1 VSSLSACAL
10 LHPTASMLTGVNSL
24 GVALTQ
30 PCRASSCTP
39 GLRVLIRHP
48 RLLHAHMHRP
58 PRACAL
64 GTPALGVDNL
74 YTQGLCSGAT
84 RTAGNYSCVN
94 GQQVVT
100 VACTARK
107 RLTQGC

>member
-1 VSSLSACAL
+1 M
-10 LHPTASMLTGVNSL
+10 PTCIG
-24 GVALTQ
+24 
-30 PCRASSCTP
+30 P
-39 GLRVLIRHP
+39 RVL
-48 RLLHAHMHRP
+48 
-58 PRACAL
+58 AL
-64 GTPALGVDNL
+64 WGPLPWVSNNL

-94 GQQVVT
+94 GQQVVS